1 MSKKNNIRKFS
12 SVKKTSDDQYLNGN
26 GAIPTSNPNDVLERD
41 VAAPDTTIVEPD
53 QANKPVSSYSFFSRV
68 LSIPLVRDGS
78 SIVQHYAN
86 QNSVS
91 RFALNKAESTIKM
104 AASIASPYTEK
115 YKHHLLRADQ
125 MGCQS
130 LDLVEHKF
138 PVVRQDTGEI
148 LTTVYEDVRERMN
161 SVVQVPVNHAT
172 EIVNRYLPAVEQ
184 SDKKEKSV
192 NEIDNNNRKLL
203 SLINE
208 FKERLTHRVTTQLQ
222 SIPHSKADVARLAET
237 NQLLQEAFQ
246 SIQKANTR
254 LQDFVSSLK
263 GGYTSTQIKANQRI
277 NELTIDLIKRLDS
290 AAAYMKER
298 QMISNLPSSLH
309 IVVDPL
315 VNFASNE
322 YEIVRTEM
330 LKDDVAPL
338 KKATNIMQLTQ
349 EYVLPLIQNSIQ
361 GVQEQVRQYSIYA
374 NNSKVVQDV
383 RSTFGL
389 VSVKS

>member
-1 MSKKNNIRKFS
+1 M
-12 SVKKTSDDQYLNGN
+12 
-26 GAIPTSNPNDVLERD
+26 
-41 VAAPDTTIVEPD
+41 
-53 QANKPVSSYSFFSRV
+53 
-68 LSIPLVRDGS
+68 
-78 SIVQHYAN
+78 
-86 QNSVS
+86 S

-148 LTTVYEDVRERMN
+148 LTTVKKSPQKVYEDVRERMN

-172 EIVNRYLPAVEQ
+172 EIVNRYLPAVER

-192 NEIDNNNRKLL
+192 NEIDNHDRKLL

>member
-1 MSKKNNIRKFS
+1 MSKKNNTRKFS
-12 SVKKTSDDQYLNGN
+12 SLKRSDQNGN
-26 GAIPTSNPNDVLERD
+26 GIPTSNPNDVLDRE
-41 VAAPDTTIVEPD
+41 VAAPDSTIVEAD
-53 QANKPVSSYSFFSRV
+53 QANKPVARYSFFSRV

-115 YKHHLLRADQ
+115 YKHHLLKADQ

-130 LDLVEHKF
+130 LDVVENKF
-138 PVVRQDTGEI
+138 PVVRQDTGE
-148 LTTVYEDVRERMN
+148 LFTTVKQSPQRVYEDVREKMTH
-161 SVVQVPVNHAT
+161 VVQVPVHHAT

-184 SDKKEKSV
+184 KSDRAVVDE
-192 NEIDNNNRKLL
+192 NRKLL
-203 SLINE
+203 SLVNE
-208 FKERLTHRVTTQLQ
+208 FRERLTHRVTTQLQ

-254 LQDFVSSLK
+254 LQDFVISVK

-277 NELTIDLIKRLDS
+277 NELTVDLIKRLDS
-290 AAAYMKER
+290 ATAYVKER

-309 IVVDPL
+309 VVVDPL

-330 LKDDVAPL
+330 LKDDVTPL
-338 KKATNIMQLTQ
+338 KKATNIMHLTQ
-349 EYVLPLIQNSIQ
+349 EYVLPLIHNSIQ
-361 GVQEQVRQYSIYA
+361 GVQEQVRHYSNYA

-389 VSVKS
+389 VTVKA

>member
-1 MSKKNNIRKFS
+1 MSKKNNTRKFS
-12 SVKKTSDDQYLNGN
+12 SLKKSDENGN
-26 GAIPTSNPNDVLERD
+26 GIPTSNPNDVLDRE
-41 VAAPDTTIVEPD
+41 VAAPDSTIVEAD

-115 YKHHLLRADQ
+115 YKHHLLKADQ

-130 LDLVEHKF
+130 LDVVENKF
-138 PVVRQDTGEI
+138 PVVRQDTGE
-148 LTTVYEDVRERMN
+148 LFTTVKQSPQRVYKDVREKM
-161 SVVQVPVNHAT
+161 SHVVQVPVNHAT

-184 SDKKEKSV
+184 SDRAVVDE
-192 NEIDNNNRKLL
+192 NRKLL
-203 SLINE
+203 SLVNE

-254 LQDFVSSLK
+254 LQDFVISVK
-263 GGYTSTQIKANQRI
+263 GGYTSTQNKANQRI

-290 AAAYMKER
+290 AAAYVKER

-309 IVVDPL
+309 VVVDPL

-338 KKATNIMQLTQ
+338 KKATNIMHLTQ
-349 EYVLPLIQNSIQ
+349 EYVLPLIHNSIQ
-361 GVQEQVRQYSIYA
+361 GVQEQVRQYSNYA
-374 NNSKVVQDV
+374 NNSKVVQEV

-389 VSVKS
+389 VTVKA